1 MNKPIV
7 TAGLLTLGLA
17 LAGSSALASEMQD
30 RFRESGKQL
39 DLTGF
44 LQADNDARSRSFLYG
59 GVQEHDFTVDK
70 AGTYRFASR
79 VPVGESEAYRIEA
92 LLLDKQGNVL
102 ARSEGLGQNGGL
114 SFRQALE
121 PGDYV
126 LQVQANKFGT
136 VRRGGN
142 SFSVTVSGLDVEE
155 GVSAGDGIAFT
166 GESREGGRSA
176 FVRRP
181 DVVAAIAAP
190 AASESTAATQPARA
204 DAQPAAAEPS
214 VPATPAA
221 DSADN
226 QATTAATGAAAAPEP
241 QPDKGFERIVT
252 DVKIRARGEVLSFEV
267 LEAGTVAITTST
279 YPSGQEDTYRLEAEV
294 VDEQGRVVASD
305 AGEGFDGDIDLRTE
319 LAPGRYTIRVK
330 GQKFGGAQSGVNNYA
345 LEVRQLD
352 RR

>member
-7 TAGLLTLGLA
+7 IAGLLTLGLA
-17 LAGSSALASEMQD
+17 LAGSPALASEMQD

-59 GVQEHDFTVDK
+59 GVQEHDFTVK
-70 AGTYRFASR
+70 ESGTYRFASR
-79 VPVGESEAYRIEA
+79 VPIGESEAYRIEA

-114 SFRQALE
+114 SFQQTLE

-142 SFSVTVSGLDVEE
+142 SFSLSVSGVDVEQ
-155 GVSAGDGIAFT
+155 GVSAGEGIVFT
-166 GESREGGRSA
+166 GTSREGGRSA

-190 AASESTAATQPARA
+190 AASESAEASQPARA
-204 DAQPAAAEPS
+204 DAQTAAAEPS
-214 VPATPAA
+214 APTMPAA
-221 DSADN
+221 ASADS
-226 QATTAATGAAAAPEP
+226 QAATAATGATAAPEP
-241 QPDKGFERIVT
+241 QPAKGFERVVT

-279 YPSGQEDTYRLEAEV
+279 FPGNEGTYRIEAEV
-294 VDEQGRVVASD
+294 VDERGGVVASD
-305 AGEGFDGDIDLRTE
+305 AGEGFDGDVDLRTE
-319 LAPGRYTIRVK
+319 LKPGRYTIRVN
-330 GQKFGGAQSGVNNYA
+330 GQKFGSAMSGVNNYE

>member
-17 LAGSSALASEMQD
+17 LAGSQVLASEMQD

-39 DLTGF
+39 DLTSF

-59 GVQEHDFTVDK
+59 GVQEHDFTVK
-70 AGTYRFASR
+70 EAGSYRFESR
-79 VPVGESEAYRIEA
+79 VPTGESEEYRIEA
-92 LLLDKQGNVL
+92 LLLDGQGNVL

-114 SFRQALE
+114 SFEQRLE

-142 SFSVTVSGLDVEE
+142 SFSVSVSGLDVQED
-155 GVSAGDGIAFT
+155 VSAGEGIAFT
-166 GESREGGRSA
+166 GTSREGGRSA

-190 AASESTAATQPARA
+190 AASESADAPQPAQT
-204 DAQPAAAEPS
+204 DVPSSAAASAAP
-214 VPATPAA
+214 VADAA
-221 DSADN
+221 DS
-226 QATTAATGAAAAPEP
+226 QATTAESDASAASAPE
-241 QPDKGFERIVT
+241 PDKGFERIVT

-267 LEAGTVAITTST
+267 LEAGTVAIATST
-279 YPSGQEDTYRLEAEV
+279 FPGNEGTYRIEAEV

-305 AGEGFDGDIDLRTE
+305 AGEGFDGDVDLRTE
-319 LAPGRYTIRVK
+319 LEPGRYTIRVN
-330 GQKFGGAQSGVNNYA
+330 GQKFGSAMSGVNNYE

>member
-1 MNKPIV
+1 MNKPIF
-7 TAGLLTLGLA
+7 AGLLTLGLA
-17 LAGSSALASEMQD
+17 LAGSQVLASETQD

-44 LQADNDARSRSFLYG
+44 LQSDNDARSRSFLYG
-59 GVQEHDFTVDK
+59 GVQEHDFTVK
-70 AGTYRFASR
+70 EAGSYRFESR
-79 VPVGESEAYRIEA
+79 VPTGESEEYRIEA
-92 LLLDKQGNVL
+92 LLLDGQGNVL
-102 ARSEGLGQNGGL
+102 ARSEGLGQDGGL
-114 SFRQALE
+114 SFEQRLE

-155 GVSAGDGIAFT
+155 GVSAGEGIAFT
-166 GESREGGRSA
+166 GTGREGGRSA

-190 AASESTAATQPARA
+190 AASESAEAPQPAQA
-204 DAQPAAAEPS
+204 DAQPSAAEPA
-214 VPATPAA
+214 VPAA
-221 DSADN
+221 DSTDS
-226 QATTAATGAAAAPEP
+226 QAATAESGAPAASAPE
-241 QPDKGFERIVT
+241 PDKGFERIVT

-267 LEAGTVAITTST
+267 LEAGTVAIATST
-279 YPSGQEDTYRLEAEV
+279 FPGNEGTYRIEAEV

-305 AGEGFDGDIDLRTE
+305 AGEGFDGDVDLRTE
-319 LAPGRYTIRVK
+319 LEPGRYTIRVN
-330 GQKFGGAQSGVNNYA
+330 GQKFGSAMSGVNNYE

>member
-7 TAGLLTLGLA
+7 TAGLLSLGLA
-17 LAGSSALASEMQD
+17 LAGSQALASEMQD

-59 GVQEHDFTVDK
+59 GVQEHDFTVK
-70 AGTYRFASR
+70 EAGTYRFDSQ
-79 VPVGESEAYRIEA
+79 VPAGESEEYRIEA
-92 LLLDKQGNVL
+92 RLLDRQGNVL
-102 ARSEGLGQNGGL
+102 ARSEALGQNGGL
-114 SFRQALE
+114 SFEQRLA

-126 LQVQANKFGT
+126 LQVQGNKFGT

-142 SFSVTVSGLDVEE
+142 SFSVSVSGVDVEE
-155 GVSAGDGIAFT
+155 GISAGEGIAFT
-166 GESREGGRSA
+166 GTSREGGRNA
-176 FVRRP
+176 FVRRS

-190 AASESTAATQPARA
+190 AASDSVQASQSARAGAQSSSVEPRAEAAGRQAATVESGA
-204 DAQPAAAEPS
+204 S
-214 VPATPAA
+214 VA
-221 DSADN
+221 S
-226 QATTAATGAAAAPEP
+226 ESK
-241 QPDKGFERIVT
+241 PDKGFERIVT

-267 LEAGTVAITTST
+267 LEAGTVAIATST
-279 YPSGQEDTYRLEAEV
+279 FPGNEGTYRIEAEV

-319 LAPGRYTIRVK
+319 LQPGRYTIRVR
-330 GQKFGGAQSGVNNYA
+330 GQKFGSAMSGVNNYE

>member
-7 TAGLLTLGLA
+7 TAGLLSLGLA
-17 LAGSSALASEMQD
+17 LAGSQALASETQD

-44 LQADNDARSRSFLYG
+44 LQADNDARSRSFFYG
-59 GVQEHDFTVDK
+59 GVQEHDFTVK
-70 AGTYRFASR
+70 EAGTYRFESE
-79 VPVGESEAYRIEA
+79 VPTGESDEYRIEA
-92 LLLDKQGNVL
+92 LLLDDQGQVI
-102 ARSEGLGQNGGL
+102 ARAEGLGQSGGL
-114 SFRQALE
+114 SFEQRLE

-126 LQVQANKFGT
+126 LQVQGNKFGT

-142 SFSVTVSGLDVEE
+142 SFSVSVSGLDVDED
-155 GVSAGDGIAFT
+155 VSAGEGIVFT
-166 GESREGGRSA
+166 GTNREGGRNA

-190 AASESTAATQPARA
+190 AASEASEASQPARA
-204 DAQPAAAEPS
+204 GSQPAPAEPS
-214 VPATPAA
+214 APATPAA
-221 DSADN
+221 DSAAS
-226 QATTAATGAAAAPEP
+226 QAATAASGASVAAEPEP
-241 QPDKGFERIVT
+241 AKGFERVVT

-267 LEAGTVAITTST
+267 LEAGTVAIATST
-279 YPSGQEDTYRLEAEV
+279 FTGNEGTYRIEAEV

-319 LAPGRYTIRVK
+319 LEPGRYTIRVN
-330 GQKFGGAQSGVNNYA
+330 GQKFGSAMSGVNNYE

>member
-17 LAGSSALASEMQD
+17 LASSQALASEMQD

-59 GVQEHDFTVDK
+59 GVQEHDFTVK
-70 AGTYRFASR
+70 EAGSYRFESR
-79 VPVGESEAYRIEA
+79 VPTGESEEYRIEA

-102 ARSEGLGQNGGL
+102 ARSEGLGQSGGL
-114 SFRQALE
+114 NFEQRLE

-142 SFSVTVSGLDVEE
+142 SFSVSVSGLDVEE
-155 GVSAGDGIAFT
+155 GVSAGEGIAFT
-166 GESREGGRSA
+166 GTGREGGRSA

-190 AASESTAATQPARA
+190 AASESAEASQPAQA
-204 DAQPAAAEPS
+204 DAPSSAAEP
-214 VPATPAA
+214 A
-221 DSADN
+221 DSKAVTAESD
-226 QATTAATGAAAAPEP
+226 TTAASAPE
-241 QPDKGFERIVT
+241 PDKGFERIVT

-267 LEAGTVAITTST
+267 LEAGTVAIATST
-279 YPSGQEDTYRLEAEV
+279 FPGNEGTYRIEAEV

-305 AGEGFDGDIDLRTE
+305 AGEGFDGDVDLRTE
-319 LAPGRYTIRVK
+319 LEPGRYTIRVN
-330 GQKFGGAQSGVNNYA
+330 GQKFGSAMSGVNNYE

>member
-7 TAGLLTLGLA
+7 TAGLLSLGLA
-17 LAGSSALASEMQD
+17 LAGSQALASEMQE

-44 LQADNDARSRSFLYG
+44 LQADNDARSRSFFYG
-59 GVQEHDFTVDK
+59 GVQEHDFTVK
-70 AGTYRFASR
+70 EAGTYRFESR
-79 VPVGESEAYRIEA
+79 VPAGESEEYRIEA

-102 ARSEGLGQNGGL
+102 ARSEALGQNGGL
-114 SFRQALE
+114 SFEKRLE

-126 LQVQANKFGT
+126 LQVQGNKFGT

-142 SFSVTVSGLDVEE
+142 SFSVSVAGVGVEE
-155 GVSAGDGIAFT
+155 GVSAGEGIAFT
-166 GESREGGRSA
+166 GTSREGGRNA
-176 FVRRP
+176 FVRRS
-181 DVVAAIAAP
+181 DVVAPIAVP
-190 AASESTAATQPARA
+190 AASGSVEASQPART
-204 DAQPAAAEPS
+204 DAQPSAVESSAPTTPGAASADSQAATGATAAAEP
-214 VPATPAA
+214 A
-221 DSADN
+221 
-226 QATTAATGAAAAPEP
+226 
-241 QPDKGFERIVT
+241 KGFERVVT

-267 LEAGTVAITTST
+267 LEAGTVAIATST
-279 YPSGQEDTYRLEAEV
+279 FPGNEGTYRIEAEV

-319 LAPGRYTIRVK
+319 LQPGRYTIRVK
-330 GQKFGGAQSGVNNYA
+330 GQKFGSAMSGVNNYE

>member
-1 MNKPIV
+1 MNKPIL

-17 LAGSSALASEMQD
+17 LAGSQVLASEMQD

-44 LQADNDARSRSFLYG
+44 LQSDNDARSRSFLYG
-59 GVQEHDFTVDK
+59 GVQEHDFTVK
-70 AGTYRFASR
+70 EAGSYRFESR
-79 VPVGESEAYRIEA
+79 VPTGESEEYRIEA

-102 ARSEGLGQNGGL
+102 ARSEGLGQDGGL
-114 SFRQALE
+114 SFKQRLE

-142 SFSVTVSGLDVEE
+142 SFSVSVSGLDVEE
-155 GVSAGDGIAFT
+155 GVSAGEGIAFT
-166 GESREGGRSA
+166 GTGREGGRSA

-190 AASESTAATQPARA
+190 AASESAEASQPAQA
-204 DAQPAAAEPS
+204 DARPSAAEP
-214 VPATPAA
+214 AAPAA
-221 DSADN
+221 DSTDS
-226 QATTAATGAAAAPEP
+226 QAATAESDTSAASAPE
-241 QPDKGFERIVT
+241 PDKGFERIVT

-267 LEAGTVAITTST
+267 LEAGTVAIATST
-279 YPSGQEDTYRLEAEV
+279 FPGNEGTYRIEAEV

-305 AGEGFDGDIDLRTE
+305 AGEGFDGDVDLRTE
-319 LAPGRYTIRVK
+319 LEPGRYTIRVN
-330 GQKFGGAQSGVNNYA
+330 GQKFGSAMSGVNNYE

>member
-1 MNKPIV
+1 MNKPIL
-7 TAGLLTLGLA
+7 TAGLLSLGLA
-17 LAGSSALASEMQD
+17 LASSQALASEMLE

-44 LQADNDARSRSFLYG
+44 LQTDNDARSRSFLYG
-59 GVQEHDFTVDK
+59 GVQEHDFTVK
-70 AGTYRFASR
+70 EAGRYRFESR
-79 VPVGESEAYRIEA
+79 VPTGESEEYRIEA

-114 SFRQALE
+114 SFEQRLE

-142 SFSVTVSGLDVEE
+142 SFSVTVSGVDVEE

-166 GESREGGRSA
+166 GKSREGGRSA

-190 AASESTAATQPARA
+190 GASESAEASQPAQA
-204 DAQPAAAEPS
+204 DTQSATAEPAA
-214 VPATPAA
+214 PAA
-221 DSADN
+221 DAADS
-226 QATTAATGAAAAPEP
+226 QATTAESDASAASPPE
-241 QPDKGFERIVT
+241 PDKGFERIVT
-252 DVKIRARGEVLSFEV
+252 DVKIRARGEVLTFEV

-279 YPSGQEDTYRLEAEV
+279 YPSGQEDTYRLEVEV
-294 VDEQGRVVASD
+294 LDEQGRVVASD
-305 AGEGFDGDIDLRTE
+305 AGEGFDGDVDLRTE
-319 LAPGRYTIRVK
+319 LEPGRYTIRVK
-330 GQKFGGAQSGVNNYA
+330 GQKFGGSQSGVNNYA

>member
-17 LAGSSALASEMQD
+17 LASSQVLASEMQD

-59 GVQEHDFTVDK
+59 GVQEHDFTVK
-70 AGTYRFASR
+70 ESGTYRFASR
-79 VPVGESEAYRIEA
+79 VPIGESEAYRIEA

-102 ARSEGLGQNGGL
+102 ARSEGLGQSGGL
-114 SFRQALE
+114 AFEERLE

-126 LQVQANKFGT
+126 LQVQGSKFGT

-142 SFSVTVSGLDVEE
+142 SFSVSVSGVDVEE
-155 GVSAGDGIAFT
+155 GVSAGEGIVFT
-166 GESREGGRSA
+166 GTSREGGRNA

-190 AASESTAATQPARA
+190 AASEAAESRRPAQA
-204 DAQPAAAEPS
+204 DARPSATEPAMGAAAES
-214 VPATPAA
+214 
-221 DSADN
+221 
-226 QATTAATGAAAAPEP
+226 QATAPESAPPVAAEPESP
-241 QPDKGFERIVT
+241 QGFERVVT
-252 DVKIRARGEVLSFEV
+252 DVKIRARGEVLTFEV

-279 YPSGQEDTYRLEAEV
+279 FPGNEGTYRIEAEV
-294 VDEQGRVVASD
+294 VDAQGRVVASD

-319 LAPGRYTIRVK
+319 LEPGRYTIRVN
-330 GQKFGGAQSGVNNYA
+330 GQKFGSAMSGVNNYE